1 MAEPNDRLQ
10 EILNAAHMA
19 RVMDRA
25 TELIATLLRSARDQD
40 GAAGGQACL
49 EMAQDIEV
57 LSLVVGTLASAVVDS
72 KAAGREVYNRPMAT
86 PEDLGY
92 KRDQVKV
99 DPWQI
104 GMADQPAAAAEQHD
118 FETFA
123 SLSLESNLRAMVADV
138 KELRAQGRDL
148 PTHRELIAPLKLL
161 SPNDALILLSA
172 ALRELVKREMS
183 G

>member
-10 EILNAAHMA
+10 EILNAAHRA

-25 TELIATLLRSARDQD
+25 TELIAALLRSARDQD
-40 GAAGGQACL
+40 VASGGQACL

-86 PEDLGY
+86 LEDLGY
-92 KRDQVKV
+92 ERDQVKV

-104 GMADQPAAAAEQHD
+104 GMADQLAAAAE
-118 FETFA
+118 
-123 SLSLESNLRAMVADV
+123 
-138 KELRAQGRDL
+138 
-148 PTHRELIAPLKLL
+148 
-161 SPNDALILLSA
+161 
-172 ALRELVKREMS
+172 
-183 G
+183 